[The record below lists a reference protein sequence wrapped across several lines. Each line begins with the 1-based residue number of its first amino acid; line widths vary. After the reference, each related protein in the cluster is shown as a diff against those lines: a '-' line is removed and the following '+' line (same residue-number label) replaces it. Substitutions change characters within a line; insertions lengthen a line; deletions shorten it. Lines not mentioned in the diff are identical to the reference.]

1 MTTATEHSQRIRSN
15 WELLGVATATENS
28 ELTIAAEQSTLAS
41 CVVSIGS
48 VMIRRIATTDSAIR
62 VMQCLRQEIEYWLS
76 PPISKEEVKDLFGDC
91 ENYSQ
96 SPNHSRRSWS
106 GILEAISRC
115 VAAYTRATENTD
127 NIACEDI
134 VKKLKA
140 HIHVLVHKCAPQAY
154 PREHAI
160 DIITE
165 YMWNR
170 TCNVA
175 FHRVLDDIITNQA
188 SFRGELSQQDIG
200 DALVLMEVCMCS
212 LKDASNKMVADLSV
226 CRSAKERTNT

>member
-1 MTTATEHSQRIRSN
+1 
-15 WELLGVATATENS
+15 
-28 ELTIAAEQSTLAS
+28 
-41 CVVSIGS
+41 
-48 VMIRRIATTDSAIR
+48 MIRRIATTDSAIR
-62 VMQCLRQEIEYWLS
+62 VMQCLRQDIEYWLS

-106 GILEAISRC
+106 GTLEAISRC

-140 HIHVLVHKCAPQAY
+140 HIHVLLQKCAPHAHL
-154 PREHAI
+154 REHAI

-188 SFRGELSQQDIG
+188 SFRSELSQQEIG
-200 DALVLMEVCMCS
+200 DALDLMSVCMS
-212 LKDASNKMVADLSV
+212 ILKDASSKMVADLSV
-226 CRSAKERTNT
+226 CRSTTDLNEQPATEHDA